1 MALPVNTFTTPDA
14 IGVREDLSDIIYNIS
29 PTDTPF
35 LTMAGREKAS
45 GIKHEWQLDEL
56 AAVATNAQLEGD
68 DPTILAANPTVRVNN
83 HCQISSKTIAV
94 TGTLEAVDKAGRD
107 NELSYQLAKRS
118 KELKRDI
125 EHACV
130 GSNTTAVARADS
142 ATAGVSASMS
152 AFFNERL
159 AGGPSNTG
167 GDVLPGVHQSRGT
180 GSAAEGGFSNAG
192 VFTAATD
199 GTTRPL
205 LESDLKSVIQGAW
218 TNGGDPSVVM
228 AGPFNKTVISS
239 FTGNSTRMDMG
250 EDKRLVAAIDIYVSD
265 FGEHK
270 VVPNRFQRT
279 RDVYVLSPDMW
290 CVSYLR
296 DFRQH
301 ELSKTG
307 DSEKRQLLVE
317 WTLAGKNQSGNG
329 VIADLTVA

>member
-1 MALPVNTFTTPDA
+1 MALPVNTFTPPDA

-56 AAVATNAQLEGD
+56 AAAGPNSVLEGD
-68 DPTILAANPTVRVNN
+68 DPTILAAVPTVRVNN

-125 EHACV
+125 EHSCV
-130 GSNTTAVARADS
+130 GASTTAVARINS
-142 ATAGVSASMS
+142 ATAGVSASLPS
-152 AFFNERL
+152 FFNQDL

-167 GDVLPGVHQSRGT
+167 GVALPGIHQSRGAG
-180 GSAAEGGFSNAG
+180 GSEGGFSNVG
-192 VFTAATD
+192 IFTKPTD
-199 GTTRPL
+199 GTQRPL

-218 TNGGDPSVVM
+218 TNGGDPSIVM

-250 EDKRLVAAIDIYVSD
+250 EDKRLVAAIDVYVSD

>member
-1 MALPVNTFTTPDA
+1 M
-14 IGVREDLSDIIYNIS
+14 
-29 PTDTPF
+29 
-35 LTMAGREKAS
+35 
-45 GIKHEWQLDEL
+45 
-56 AAVATNAQLEGD
+56 
-68 DPTILAANPTVRVNN
+68 
-83 HCQISSKTIAV
+83 
-94 TGTLEAVDKAGRD
+94 
-107 NELSYQLAKRS
+107 
-118 KELKRDI
+118 
-125 EHACV
+125 
-130 GSNTTAVARADS
+130 
-142 ATAGVSASMS
+142 
-152 AFFNERL
+152 
-159 AGGPSNTG
+159 
-167 GDVLPGVHQSRGT
+167 
-180 GSAAEGGFSNAG
+180 
-192 VFTAATD
+192 
-199 GTTRPL
+199 
-205 LESDLKSVIQGAW
+205 IQGAW
-218 TNGGDPSVVM
+218 TNGGDPSIVM

-250 EDKRLVAAIDIYVSD
+250 EDKRLVAAIDVYVSD